1 MRAQFT
7 FGSRMWRLW
16 SVTQRRISIGEC
28 TGVTED
34 INLEGDIGVLADVG
48 VETVVSG
55 CRRGMMLLDSQFP
68 WITRTIKLLKAKV
81 EFEGLEINARA
92 FETQARRLSYYENTL
107 RGISPVRR

>member
-1 MRAQFT
+1 MRAPFT

-48 VETVVSG
+48 VETVVSW

-68 WITRTIKLLKAKV
+68 WITRTTAKV